1 MTTSPV
7 FESDSARSAVAL
19 IDRRPFFE
27 KVLHHG
33 LKQGIVGV
41 AKLESI
47 GKDAPKGIVQ
57 IARYFGSEFLRPEL
71 EKARERIIN
80 LVSLNLEWES
90 EGDLD
95 TAARLLHEHSFMSRS
110 KAASDMLKALIVMPQ
125 NSHFGMNEHG
135 AFNDQH
141 IPQLAK
147 WSLASLADYRSELS
161 RRKAV
166 ALLIDA
172 AVWMAEGLGLE
183 EEELQEAGPDA
194 EAVIRTS
201 LLMPASA
208 SKMPD
213 WVGFQK
219 MILALRQRK
228 TPPTLRLPKGLPA
241 EYLEVAERIR
251 LSMLADLPKLLDKDI
266 SPHKLFNQTPAFVG
280 RYFWM
285 EDGLAE
291 VDDFDREASAK
302 WKQLTQGHSYD
313 GSLLTL
319 FVSLAV
325 SGSGKT
331 MLTEKAATS
340 LIRKIRKSGWD
351 PAVPV
356 QFIQDHAPHELQ
368 ADYQGLWSQFAEEA
382 QSTLLSDRDYKLHD
396 ALALLRHHCNISD

>member
-1 MTTSPV
+1 MTITPIS
-7 FESDSARSAVAL
+7 ESDLSHNAVAL

-27 KVLHHG
+27 KALNHG
-33 LKQGIVGV
+33 LQHGIVNV
-41 AKLESI
+41 AKLDTI
-47 GKDAPKGIVQ
+47 AKDAPKGMVQ

-71 EKARERIIN
+71 EKARDRIIN

-90 EGDLD
+90 DGDLN
-95 TAARLLHEHSFMSRS
+95 TAARLLQEHSFMSRS

-147 WSLASLADYRSELS
+147 WSLASLTDYRSELN
-161 RRKAV
+161 RRQAV
-166 ALLIDA
+166 GQLIDA

-183 EEELQEAGPDA
+183 SEDLQDAGPDA
-194 EAVIRTS
+194 EAVIRTA
-201 LLMPASA
+201 LLMGTNA

-228 TPPTLRLPKGLPA
+228 TPPTLRPPKGLPP
-241 EYLEVAERIR
+241 EYQELVERIR
-251 LSMLADLPKLLDKDI
+251 QAMLADLPKLLDKEVT
-266 SPHKLFNQTPAFVG
+266 PQKLFNQTPAFVG
-280 RYFWM
+280 RYFWI

-291 VDDFDREASAK
+291 VDDFDRQASAK
-302 WKQLTQGHSYD
+302 WKQLTQGHHDD

-325 SGSGKT
+325 GVTGKT
-331 MLTEKAATS
+331 LLTEKKATS
-340 LIRKIRKSGWD
+340 LIRKIRKNGWE
-351 PAVPV
+351 PAVPE
-356 QFIQDHAPHELQ
+356 QFIRDHAPYELQ
-368 ADYQGLWSQFAEEA
+368 ADYQQLWAQFAEEA
-382 QSTLLSDRDYKLHD
+382 QTTLLSDRDYQLHD
-396 ALALLRHHCNISD
+396 ALALLRQHCNISG